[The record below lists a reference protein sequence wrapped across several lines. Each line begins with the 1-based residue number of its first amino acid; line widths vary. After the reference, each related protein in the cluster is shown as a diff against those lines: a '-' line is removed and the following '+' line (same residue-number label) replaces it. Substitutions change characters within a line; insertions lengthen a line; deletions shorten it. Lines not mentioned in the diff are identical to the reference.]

1 VLISEVLL
9 GSNFSTSIRATAVGD
24 KGNGRRGALAGNG
37 LNLQGAAQILDDGF
51 GNGQAQARALVW
63 IFGRKKRVEHLGQN
77 LWEEILELQRNG
89 ERLPCQT
96 LVRATALGDSFF
108 VGHSPAADGA
118 VNIYLTEAE
127 LGE

>member
-1 VLISEVLL
+1 
-9 GSNFSTSIRATAVGD
+9 NT
-24 KGNGRRGALAGNG
+24 
-37 LNLQGAAQILDDGF
+37 
-51 GNGQAQARALVW
+51 RALLARRELSRAQDV
-63 IFGRKKRVEHLGQN
+63 IGED

-89 ERLPCQT
+89 ERLPRQT

-118 VNIYLTEAE
+118 VNIYLTEVE